1 MTEPIIIG
9 PKCKTEIK
17 FAESLAAPLLEATQA
32 YLIKTGK
39 ERNSASVRYAKRA
52 NSQLGTLE
60 ECFPAEQ

>member
-1 MTEPIIIG
+1 MTEPTIIG

-39 ERNSASVRYAKRA
+39 ERK
-52 NSQLGTLE
+52 
-60 ECFPAEQ
+60 